1 MPTEPAT
8 PHMRSDTIKRG
19 DARAAHRSLLRA
31 TGVGEGDWD
40 KPFIAICNSHVD
52 IIPGHVHLQAVGN
65 YVKECVRAAGGVP
78 FLFNTIG
85 VDDGI
90 AMGHNG
96 MKYSLPS
103 RELIADCV
111 ETMIEAHR
119 FDGMICIPNC
129 DKIVPGM
136 FMGAMRVNVPTIFV
150 SGGPMEAGK
159 TASGKTVD
167 LIDAFVGGVQRQNG
181 QISAE
186 ELEEIEKA
194 ACPTCGSC
202 SGMFTANSMNCLA
215 EALGMALPGN
225 GTILATS
232 ADRKSLYERAS
243 QRIVAMAKEFGRVGP
258 GHGLLPREM
267 ATAAAFDNAMI
278 LDMAMGGS
286 TNTVLHILA
295 IAHEAGVP
303 FTMRRIDELSKKA
316 PNVCKVSPAS
326 AYHIEDVARAGG
338 IHTILGEIGRGRP
351 GLLDLACATV
361 TGKTLGEN
369 IADYDVRA
377 ATATHDARLF
387 ARVLPGG
394 ERTTQA
400 WSVPSVATEGRS
412 QAAGLAVLESEG
424 EGLEEPGG
432 GIGGPGDGFDPY
444 DVIRR
449 ADNAYSQTG
458 GLSMLYGNLAP
469 DGAVVKTAGVDP
481 KMLKHTGPAVIFEC
495 EEDAYNGIVFGKV
508 KPGDVVVIRNE
519 GPRGGPGMQEMLAPT
534 TAIKGVGFGDK
545 CALITDGRFSGGTA
559 GASIGHVS
567 PEAAVGGPIGL
578 LRDGDVIEIDIPNG
592 RLAVRLT
599 DDELTHRRAGWTAP
613 APRFTRGYLARYA
626 RLATSASTG
635 AILKWD

>member
-1 MPTEPAT
+1 
-8 PHMRSDTIKRG
+8 MRSDTIKKG
-19 DARAAHRSLLRA
+19 DSRAAHRSLLRA
-31 TGVGEGDWD
+31 TGVREGDWD

-52 IIPGHVHLQAVGN
+52 IIPGHVHLQEVGN

-90 AMGHNG
+90 AMGHQG
-96 MKYSLPS
+96 MKFSLPS

-136 FMGAMRVNVPTIFV
+136 FMGAMRVNVPTVFV

-159 TASGKTVD
+159 TESGKTVD
-167 LIDAFVGGVQRQNG
+167 LIDAFVASVQKQNG
-181 QISAE
+181 KISAD
-186 ELEEIEKA
+186 ELDAIEKA

-232 ADRKSLYERAS
+232 ADRKSLYERAA

-258 GHGLLPREM
+258 GHGLLPREI
-267 ATAAAFDNAMI
+267 ATPAAFDNAMV

-295 IAHEAGVP
+295 IAHEAAVP
-303 FTMRRIDELSKKA
+303 FSMKRIDALSKKT
-316 PNVCKVSPAS
+316 PSICKVSPAS

-338 IHTILGEIGRGRP
+338 IHTILGEVERGRP
-351 GLLDLACATV
+351 GILDLSCQTV

-369 IADYDVRA
+369 IADYDVRGA
-377 ATATHDARLF
+377 NVLASARTLT
-387 ARVLPGG
+387 RVRAGG
-394 ERTTQA
+394 ERTSQA
-400 WSVPSVATEGRS
+400 WTVPSVASDARS
-412 QAAGLAVLESEG
+412 QAAGLAVLDSEG
-424 EGLEEPGG
+424 EGLEEGSGSGG
-432 GIGGPGDGFDPY
+432 DEGAGPDGFDAF
-444 DVIRR
+444 DVIRTVE
-449 ADNAYSQTG
+449 NAYSQTG

-481 KMLKHTGPAVIFEC
+481 KMLRHRGPAVIFES
-495 EEDAYNGIVFGKV
+495 EEDAYNGIVFGAV

-519 GPRGGPGMQEMLAPT
+519 GPKGGPGMQEMLAPT
-534 TAIKGVGFGDK
+534 TAIKGVDLGDK

-578 LRDGDVIEIDIPNG
+578 LRAGDVVEIDI
-592 RLAVRLT
+592 LAGVLSVNLS
-599 DDELTHRRAGWTAP
+599 DEELASRRASWTPP
-613 APRFTRGYLARYA
+613 AARYTRGYLAKYA
-626 RLATSASTG
+626 SMATSAHTG
-635 AILKWD
+635 AVLKWD

>member
-1 MPTEPAT
+1 
-8 PHMRSDTIKRG
+8 MRSDTIKRG

-65 YVKECVRAAGGVP
+65 FVKECVRAAGGVP

-96 MKYSLPS
+96 MKFSLPS

-136 FMGAMRVNVPTIFV
+136 FMGAMRVNIPTIFV
-150 SGGPMEAGK
+150 SGGPMEAGR
-159 TASGKTVD
+159 TESGRTVD
-167 LIDAFVGGVQRQNG
+167 LIDAFVAGVQKQSG
-181 QISAE
+181 TISAE
-186 ELEEIEKA
+186 QLEEIEKA

-215 EALGMALPGN
+215 EALGLALPGN
-225 GTILATS
+225 GTVLATS
-232 ADRKSLYERAS
+232 ADRKALYERAA
-243 QRIVAMAKEFGRVGP
+243 QRIVEMAKEFGRLGP
-258 GHGLLPREM
+258 GHHVLPREI
-267 ATAAAFDNAMI
+267 AVPAAFDNAMI

-286 TNTVLHILA
+286 TNTVLHTLA

-303 FTMRRIDELSKKA
+303 FTMKRIDELSGKV
-316 PNVCKVSPAS
+316 PNLCRVSPAS
-326 AYHIEDVARAGG
+326 RYHIEDVARAGG
-338 IHTILGEIGRGRP
+338 IHTILGEVVRSRP
-351 GLLDLACATV
+351 GLLDLTCRTV
-361 TGKTLGEN
+361 TGATLGEN
-369 IADYDVRA
+369 IAAYDVRA
-377 ATATHDARLF
+377 ASATQGARLLTQV
-387 ARVLPGG
+387 RPGG
-394 ERTTQA
+394 ERTSQA
-400 WSVPSVATEGRS
+400 WTVPSVAAGSRS

-424 EGLEEPGG
+424 EGVDDSEAGAVSG
-432 GIGGPGDGFDPY
+432 DGSDDGFDPY
-444 DVIRR
+444 DVIRTL
-449 ADNAYSQTG
+449 DNAYSTTG

-481 KMLKHTGPAVIFEC
+481 KMLRHAGPAVIFES
-495 EEDAYNGIVFGKV
+495 EEDAYNGIVFNRV
-508 KPGDVVVIRNE
+508 KAGDVVVIRNE
-519 GPRGGPGMQEMLAPT
+519 GPKGGPGMQEMLAPT
-534 TAIKGVGFGDK
+534 TAIKGVGLGDK

-578 LRDGDVIEIDIPNG
+578 LRDGDMIDIDIPAG
-592 RLAVRLT
+592 RLSVRLT
-599 DDELTHRRAGWTAP
+599 DAELASRKRTWTP
-613 APRFTRGYLARYA
+613 PPPRFTSGYLARYA
-626 RLATSASTG
+626 RMATSAATG

>member
-1 MPTEPAT
+1 MPTEPSGFA
-8 PHMRSDTIKRG
+8 MRSDTITQG
-19 DARAAHRSLLRA
+19 DSRAAHRSLLRA
-31 TGVGEGDWD
+31 AGVGEGDWG

-52 IIPGHVHLQAVGN
+52 IIPGHVHLQEVGN

-78 FLFNTIG
+78 FIFNTIG

-96 MKYSLPS
+96 MKFSLPS

-119 FDGMICIPNC
+119 FDAMICIPNC

-136 FMGAMRVNVPTIFV
+136 FMGAMRVNIPTIFV

-159 TASGKTVD
+159 TASGQTVD
-167 LIDAFVGGVQRQNG
+167 LIDAFVAGVQRQNG

-186 ELEEIEKA
+186 QLEEIEKA

-232 ADRKSLYERAS
+232 ADRKSLYKRAAERV
-243 QRIVAMAKEFGRVGP
+243 VAMAREFSKLGP
-258 GHGLLPREM
+258 GHGLLPREI
-267 ATAAAFDNAMI
+267 ASFAAFDNAMV

-295 IAHEAGVP
+295 IAQEAEVP
-303 FTMRRIDELSKKA
+303 YKMHRIHELSRRS
-316 PNVCKVSPAS
+316 PNICKVAPSGK
-326 AYHIEDVARAGG
+326 YHVEDVARAGG
-338 IHTILGEIGRGRP
+338 IHTILGEVARGCP
-351 GLLDLACATV
+351 GLLDLDCPTV

-369 IADYDVRA
+369 IAAYDVRA
-377 ATATHDARLF
+377 EGSEQEARRLT
-387 ARVLPGG
+387 RVRPGG
-394 ERTTQA
+394 ERTNKA
-400 WSVPSVATEGRS
+400 WTVPSVGGESDIATLERPDASSPGR
-412 QAAGLAVLESEG
+412 AHGFPG
-424 EGLEEPGG
+424 PDEE
-432 GIGGPGDGFDPY
+432 GFDPW
-444 DVIRR
+444 DVIRTVET
-449 ADNAYSQTG
+449 AYSAEG
-458 GLSMLYGNLAP
+458 GLSILYGNLAP

-481 KMLKHTGPAVIFEC
+481 KMLRHNGPAVIFEN
-495 EEDAYNGIVFGKV
+495 EQDAYNGIVFGQV
-508 KPGDVVVIRNE
+508 KPGDVVVIRHE
-519 GPRGGPGMQEMLAPT
+519 GPKGGPGMQEMLAPT
-534 TAIKGVGFGDK
+534 TAIKGVGLGDC

-578 LRDGDVIEIDIPNG
+578 IQNGDVVEIDIPNG
-592 RLAVRLT
+592 RLSVRLS
-599 DDELTHRRAGWTAP
+599 DEELAARRARWTP
-613 APRFTRGYLARYA
+613 PEPKFKRGYLAKYA
-626 RLATSASTG
+626 SMATSADTG
-635 AILKWD
+635 AVLKWD